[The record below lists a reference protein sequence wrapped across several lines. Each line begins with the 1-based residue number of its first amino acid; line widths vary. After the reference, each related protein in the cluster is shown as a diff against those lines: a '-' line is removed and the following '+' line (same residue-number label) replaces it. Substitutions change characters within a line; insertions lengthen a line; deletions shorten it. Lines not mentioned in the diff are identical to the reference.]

1 MYDNITDSRWL
12 GRHNRQITLFTQR
25 ESMKSN
31 WLDRALKVAGG
42 LSFVSLVG
50 YFLALH
56 DIWHDYA
63 SPEVWARAGQALP
76 NWYST
81 VNRTSLE
88 WGMLQLGFCFML
100 LFHVLL
106 FIKLVRNSSR
116 SPKRQNA
123 PNDRRLTTKGLKSNI
138 LPPSAQ

>member
-1 MYDNITDSRWL
+1 
-12 GRHNRQITLFTQR
+12 
-25 ESMKSN
+25 MKSN
-31 WLDRALKVAGG
+31 WLDRAVKVAGG

-76 NWYST
+76 NWYSA
-81 VNRTSLE
+81 VNRTPGE
-88 WGMLQLGFCFML
+88 WGMIQLGFCFML

-106 FIKLVRNSSR
+106 FIKLVRNSPR
-116 SPKRQNA
+116 STLSSSSGLAQG
-123 PNDRRLTTKGLKSNI
+123 DR
-138 LPPSAQ
+138 